1 MKELITRQEQ
11 HQTDSHMKGRH
22 FPIVY
27 EEELLGARKHLV
39 VQKAMEIIEYDFTGF
54 SEWDAKMYPDRESLE
69 EAIALK
75 RQEMHNTAVG
85 NKLSA
90 PVVVKVSQELD
101 ALLNLYNRIIF

>member
-11 HQTDSHMKGRH
+11 YQTDSHMKGRH
-22 FPIVY
+22 FAIVC
-27 EEELLGARKHLV
+27 EKELLGARKHLI
-39 VQKAMEIIEYDFTGF
+39 VQKDMKIKDYDFIGF
-54 SEWDAKMYPDRESLE
+54 SEWDAKMFPDRESLE

-85 NKLSA
+85 NILSA

-101 ALLNLYNRIIF
+101 TLLNLYNRIIF

>member
-27 EEELLGARKHLV
+27 EDELLGRRNLV
-39 VQKAMEIIEYDFTGF
+39 VQKAMEIKEYDFTGF
-54 SEWDAKMYPDRESLE
+54 SEWNAKMYSDRKSLE

-85 NKLSA
+85 NILSA